1 MTRIDTNLVDWLI
14 TNRHY
19 AYIAIPL
26 LAFAEAC
33 IGIGLFVSGIIL
45 FSIATAL
52 YNTGVLSLLEIIL
65 LSFPGA
71 LSGDQLGFYAGR
83 RLGPGIHHTRFGQRY
98 SRQLQRGEQVITR
111 HAGGAVFIGRFI
123 PAIRSL
129 IPAMLGISGFD
140 RKHYLMLDVAACA
153 LWSIALAGLVRL
165 SATLF

>member
-1 MTRIDTNLVDWLI
+1 MTDWLLA
-14 TNRHY
+14 NRMY
-19 AYIAIPL
+19 TLLAIPL

-45 FSIATAL
+45 FSIAALL
-52 YNTGVLSLLEIIL
+52 YNSGLISLAQIAM

-71 LSGDQLGFYAGR
+71 LLGDQLGFFAGS
-83 RLGPGIHHTRFGQRY
+83 RLGPGIHQTRLGQRY
-98 SRQLQRGEQVITR
+98 SARLQRTEQMITR

-140 RKHYLMLDVAACA
+140 RRRYLMLDAAACA
-153 LWSIALAGLVRL
+153 LWSIALAALVSL
-165 SATLF
+165 SSILM